1 MRMKDSLDRS
11 AWVSAGLAALAAKGL
26 ESVRVER
33 LAADLKV
40 TKGSFYW
47 HFRDRAG
54 LLAMM
59 VEAWRTSATTDIIT
73 RVEARATDPADR
85 LKALFATVLRADGRL
100 EMAMRDWAARDAG
113 VGAVVAETDA
123 RRVAYVEA
131 LFAAVGVPVGEAG
144 ARARFAY
151 QALLGHFRMG
161 AGAADERAREERAR
175 EALEIILPLMSRP

>member
-1 MRMKDSLDRS
+1 MKDSLDRS
-11 AWVSAGLAALAAKGL
+11 AWVSAGLAALADKGL
-26 ESVRVER
+26 DAVRVER

-47 HFRDRAG
+47 HFRDRAD

-59 VEAWRTSATTDIIT
+59 VEAWRTSATADIIT
-73 RVEARATDPADR
+73 RVEARATAPADR
-85 LKALFATVLRADGRL
+85 LKALFTTVLRADGRL

-131 LFAAVGVPVGEAG
+131 LFAAIGVPGAEAV